1 MKLKMVP
8 VLCALALASGQ
19 AGPPIFSL
27 PHHNSFMPAALAQP
41 AQLDAAQDPKQ
52 DPRQDTKPDSKQD
65 AKKELPPCLAE
76 IAKATV
82 IEDATLRSVKLK
94 DSLLAAQ
101 KLGPKAKDLLIEIIQ
116 TATPA
121 GRLISLAL
129 LRKID
134 AGEYQKLADQL
145 KQELG
150 DQSVSY
156 ISPSE
161 RCHYSVSDILNDM
174 AAKTHLIK
182 LLPEPA
188 SK

>member
-19 AGPPIFSL
+19 TGLVIFSL
-27 PHHNSFMPAALAQP
+27 PYHDTFVPAAFAQP
-41 AQLDAAQDPKQ
+41 VQLDAAQDPK
-52 DPRQDTKPDSKQD
+52 PDTKPDTKQD
-65 AKKELPPCLAE
+65 PKKELPRCLAE

-101 KLGPKAKDLLIEIIQ
+101 KLGPKAKDLLIEVIQ

-129 LRKID
+129 LRKLD

-174 AAKTHLIK
+174 AAKTPLIK
-182 LLPEPA
+182 LLPEAA

>member
-27 PHHNSFMPAALAQP
+27 PYHDSFMPAAFAQP
-41 AQLDAAQDPKQ
+41 AQLDAAQDTKQ
-52 DPRQDTKPDSKQD
+52 DPKPDSEQD

-76 IAKATV
+76 IARATV

-182 LLPEPA
+182 LLPEPV

>member
-1 MKLKMVP
+1 VP
-8 VLCALALASGQ
+8 PGNLIG
-19 AGPPIFSL
+19 
-27 PHHNSFMPAALAQP
+27 AALADQ
-41 AQLDAAQDPKQ
+41 
-52 DPRQDTKPDSKQD
+52 

-82 IEDATLRSVKLK
+82 IEDGTLRSCKLK

-101 KLGPKAKDLLIEIIQ
+101 KLGPAAKDMLIEMAH

-121 GRLISLAL
+121 GRLLSLAL

-134 AGEYQKLADQL
+134 SAEYQKQADAL
-145 KQELG
+145 NQELG
-150 DQSVSY
+150 AQSVSY

-161 RCHYSVSDILNDM
+161 RCHYSVSDILSDQ
-174 AAKTHLIK
+174 ASKTPLIK
-182 LLPEPA
+182 LLPVPA